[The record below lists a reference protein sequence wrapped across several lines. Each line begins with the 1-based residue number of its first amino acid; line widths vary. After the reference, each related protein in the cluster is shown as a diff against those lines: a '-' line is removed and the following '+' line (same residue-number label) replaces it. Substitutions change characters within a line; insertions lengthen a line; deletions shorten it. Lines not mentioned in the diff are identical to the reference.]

1 MCTVTIAALL
11 ERGKGHILGNG
22 LLNFHRHE
30 SSLKYRFRPRSF
42 HLPSLPFSPLQVL
55 SRLPLPLAR
64 LKSLHNAVSPPN
76 SPSTERSMI
85 KRKTSERLRRDRYLT
100 FFEIPS
106 VTTKLV
112 RTRKK
117 GKGDGPVGALISWGL
132 RQLLP
137 AERRKVLDL
146 RWYLGYLLS
155 RLARSFSFIT
165 ARSSYRSNSEIRYSC
180 AVHHVPVSMKINSLH
195 YHVWDIIYAGNF
207 PHRNAKGGVTRGRGN
222 AVYRINV
229 YYPHYESMLFITRKK
244 MHSLF
249 TC

>member
-1 MCTVTIAALL
+1 
-11 ERGKGHILGNG
+11 
-22 LLNFHRHE
+22 
-30 SSLKYRFRPRSF
+30 
-42 HLPSLPFSPLQVL
+42 
-55 SRLPLPLAR
+55 
-64 LKSLHNAVSPPN
+64 
-76 SPSTERSMI
+76 MI
-85 KRKTSERLRRDRYLT
+85 KRKTSVRDRYLT

-117 GKGDGPVGALISWGL
+117 RKGDGPVGALISWGL

-155 RLARSFSFIT
+155 RWHDLFRSLRHVAATDRIPKF
-165 ARSSYRSNSEIRYSC
+165 RYGY

-195 YHVWDIIYAGNF
+195 YHVWDIIYATNF
-207 PHRNAKGGVTRGRGN
+207 PHRNPKGTMQFIELVFII
-222 AVYRINV
+222 RITKT
-229 YYPHYESMLFITRKK
+229 YSFITCKK
-244 MHSLF
+244 IHSLS